1 MNENFESI
9 DLKEFLL
16 KHWYEKY
23 HNYENF
29 EKTMN
34 NYKNLPIFKANENVF
49 EMGYKFD
56 DETHFLMRMITQ
68 YFITQAFKAMKID
81 MNDDNI
87 AENFNEEN
95 IGTPGRI
102 AKIWCGKNT
111 EDDSELGSG
120 RWCKPPRL
128 AKFPNIGNKSIPIT
142 KKIDIVSNCSHHFI
156 SFNTITRPDSKAIIS
171 YIPNEFVL
179 GISKLQRITNW
190 LSQRFWLQE
199 ALTDAIYKEV
209 SEAAQTDSVL
219 VAIVDA
225 VHGCEILRGA
235 KSKNG
240 TFTSMSYGGKFVDI
254 EIRNIVLNN

>member
-128 AKFPNIGNKSIPIT
+128 AKFKNVNDQHFVIEKTIELTS
-142 KKIDIVSNCSHHFI
+142 SCSHHFLPFSTLFNDR
-156 SFNTITRPDSKAIIS
+156 SFCTIK
-171 YIPNEFVL
+171 YIPKDYVI
-179 GISKLQRITNW
+179 GISKLK
-190 LSQRFWLQE
+190 RFINDFIAKRFYLQE
-199 ALTDAIYKEV
+199 DLTKNIGDALQYITQSDDVYVKLYKLQH
-209 SEAAQTDSVL
+209 S
-219 VAIVDA
+219 
-225 VHGCEILRGA
+225 CEKFRGA
-235 KSKNG
+235 KDSQGAMTTEYK
-240 TFTSMSYGGKFVDI
+240 TGKF
-254 EIRNIVLNN
+254 LNE